1 MCWNSKRRQQHI
13 PVTYCTTG
21 FIVTHRVQ
29 QETGADIRKKFKKT
43 EYSLSYPTPYNF
55 MPAVTGYNLI
65 YTSIPFY
72 LKACHLGV
80 SHSEFG
86 PGLLHLQM
94 TSGQAQKEVG
104 VPFTYWC
111 ISMGRCLLRLS
122 PWWLVWNPHWLLWRC
137 PSAYLNT
144 RCSEPGCLGLE
155 FWHVLWA
162 STVNP
167 HYLCYGFWTFHS
179 TLFLF

>member
-1 MCWNSKRRQQHI
+1 
-13 PVTYCTTG
+13 
-21 FIVTHRVQ
+21 
-29 QETGADIRKKFKKT
+29 
-43 EYSLSYPTPYNF
+43 

-94 TSGQAQKEVG
+94 TSGQAQEEAG

-111 ISMGRCLLRLS
+111 ISMGRCLLRFS
-122 PWWLVWNPHWLLWRC
+122 PWWLVWILIGFCEDVHRPTWTLDVLSHAVWGLNFGMFCEYPLLIPIVPAMAFGHFIVPC
-137 PSAYLNT
+137 FFSKVA
-144 RCSEPGCLGLE
+144 
-155 FWHVLWA
+155 
-162 STVNP
+162 TVNFTKYSCIFVYNKI
-167 HYLCYGFWTFHS
+167 YLP
-179 TLFLF
+179 